1 MRNGRTARATEGR
14 HESSSS
20 QSIPLEAKLQRSTNV
35 RRPGVIATPVQ
46 RKPSLAHQEEESSD
60 DEHWLA
66 PKLKDK
72 GQQARINWTRLMK
85 RYIWLMSHAAQGRM
99 FEKWDETRYE
109 TDATQVQYA
118 APTPK
123 SKPTAKAKRPERRDD
138 LCYIGRALPPNN
150 GKGRR
155 HPFTSTP
162 DLCRGTDGVPHRE
175 YLTATGGTRGSGQK
189 TFSWLCQNCGAR
201 FERTDLQNATDGA
214 GHAQERQN
222 AAGPILPRSAAE
234 DLQAQAIAS
243 SQTIRPLEQHLA
255 ALPPQA
261 AAEYLQA
268 VQTAVMHRENPQVFN
283 LAENEDDMV
292 DEGQGTISASR
303 STFPDADPNDPD
315 L

>member
-1 MRNGRTARATEGR
+1 MRRTNALGLEGPLP
-14 HESSSS
+14 SSSS
-20 QSIPLEAKLQRSTNV
+20 QPLQLEAKLRRNINSQ
-35 RRPGVIATPVQ
+35 RPGVTATPVQ
-46 RKPSLAHQEEESSD
+46 RRPSLAHQEEESSD
-60 DEHWLA
+60 DDQWLV
-66 PKLKDK
+66 PKLVDK
-72 GQQARINWTRLMK
+72 SQQALVNWNRLMN
-85 RYIWLMSHAAQGRM
+85 RYIWLMGHAAQGRM
-99 FEKWDETRYE
+99 FEKWDETRHE

-123 SKPTAKAKRPERRDD
+123 PKPKPKAKRAERRDD

-155 HPFTSTP
+155 HPFASTP
-162 DLCRGTDGVPHRE
+162 DLCRGQDGVPHRE
-175 YLTATGGTRGSGQK
+175 YLIATGGTRGSGQK
-189 TFSWLCQNCGAR
+189 TFSWMCQNCGAR

-214 GHAQERQN
+214 GHAHERQN

-243 SQTIRPLEQHLA
+243 SMTIRPLEQHLA
-255 ALPPQA
+255 TLPPQA

-268 VQTAVMHRENPQVFN
+268 VQTAVMHRENPEMFN
-283 LAENEDDMV
+283 LTENDDAMV
-292 DEGQGTISASR
+292 DEGQVATSAGQ